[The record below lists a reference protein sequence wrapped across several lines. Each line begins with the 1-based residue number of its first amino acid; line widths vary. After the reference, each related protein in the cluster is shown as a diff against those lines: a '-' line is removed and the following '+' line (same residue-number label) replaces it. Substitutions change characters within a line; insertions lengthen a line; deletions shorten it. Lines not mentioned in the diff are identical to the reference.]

1 MLSHLFG
8 TNNIKKINFIS
19 KKIKFILVSSVKQI
33 NCGGEKLS
41 IALINDTRKIF
52 KDVKIYNFYG
62 PTEFTV
68 NSTFYA
74 LNKSKSLKEIP
85 IGKVL
90 PGIEYI
96 IKKEKNSNR
105 ENYF

>member
-1 MLSHLFG
+1 M
-8 TNNIKKINFIS
+8 
-19 KKIKFILVSSVKQI
+19 
-33 NCGGEKLS
+33 
-41 IALINDTRKIF
+41 INDTRKIF

-74 LNKSKSLKEIP
+74 LNKIKSLKDIP

-105 ENYF
+105 GELFLAGKQLMKGYLNYKNPFIKIKIKFIIQQVTL

>member
-1 MLSHLFG
+1 MLRVYLFG
-8 TNNIKKINFIS
+8 TNYIKEINFIG
-19 KKIKFILVSSVKQI
+19 KKLNLSLVSSVKQI

-68 NSTFYA
+68 NSTF
-74 LNKSKSLKEIP
+74 LC
-85 IGKVL
+85 
-90 PGIEYI
+90 
-96 IKKEKNSNR
+96 IK
-105 ENYF
+105 